1 MRSLGALPTP
11 LLALLASFS
20 ISPALADHDDPSVKI
35 EVTTPVGCT
44 RPTRSGD
51 KISVHYK
58 GTLES
63 TGAEFDQS
71 YKRGKPFTFTLGA
84 HQVIRGWEE
93 GLLDMCPGEGRRL
106 TIPSDLAYGDHGIP
120 PTIPGGATLVFETE
134 LVDIV
139 GVKQESL
146 TFATT
151 ATEADFSIA
160 TAPPTPPTED
170 EKVEEEDALP
180 ELHGTPL
187 SDETAEE
194 KQKGQCHLLGPF
206 ALIVQGSLGIVAI
219 LSLVV
224 KRWRET
230 PKRPWLIWFFDVS
243 KQVVGSV
250 LVHILNLLMSNL
262 GAGELVN
269 AAQQAADKSGK
280 SGNGGQKKPN
290 PCSFYL
296 LNLGIDVSI
305 TKLGVWFCKIL
316 TLTICRQL
324 WAYQSSTSS
333 SRSCTSPSYTHL

>member
-20 ISPALADHDDPSVKI
+20 IPRVLADHDDPSVKI

-51 KISVHYK
+51 KIAVHYK

-106 TIPSDLAYGDHGIP
+106 TIPSELAYGDRGIP
-120 PTIPGGATLVFETE
+120 PTIPGGATLIFETE
-134 LVDIV
+134 LIDIV

-151 ATEADFSIA
+151 ATDADFGIA
-160 TAPPTPPTED
+160 TAPPTPPAGNENVGGED
-170 EKVEEEDALP
+170 TLP
-180 ELHGTPL
+180 KLEGTPL
-187 SDETAEE
+187 SDQSTKER
-194 KQKGQCHLLGPF
+194 QPGQCHLLGPF
-206 ALIVQGSLGIVAI
+206 ALIVQGALGIVAI

-269 AAQQAADKSGK
+269 AAQQAAGK
-280 SGNGGQKKPN
+280 NGDGKQRKPN

-296 LNLGIDVSI
+296 LNLGIDVS
-305 TKLGVWFCKIL
+305 
-316 TLTICRQL
+316 TIAMDIGRK
-324 WAYQSSTSS
+324 
-333 SRSCTSPSYTHL
+333 RN